1 MERKSKEYCTPVV
14 WGAVAFMFIG
24 AGVMYYYYVTGVTV
38 SFQISPSYSLGMMF
52 LFLFVAAIGGT
63 SFRLTETDITFRV
76 FGIPLQKKS
85 WSQVCRIVYFHPR
98 HKNEALY
105 GIYSSCL
112 IFYKDFREYP
122 QEGKSWLD
130 EIYYMMFLFFH
141 PITARCIHIPY
152 KATEEFL
159 AAIKDLSRLPVEEIL
174 PGVEATESRN
184 IQPPP
189 VSGESGLREPRKEKN
204 MEKQPK
210 QHKLLI
216 CFLFGFTA
224 LNGLCFGLSPTQTD
238 TTIRLTLIGAA
249 VVMLLGV
256 VLYPLMLPR
265 QVDDCGLAIRGFLV
279 FAGFSAVYLYL
290 AFSWWLLAIVAVEL
304 VVLVPLT
311 IQLLRKNK

>member
-1 MERKSKEYCTPVV
+1 MDSNRKEYNIPASWDFVV
-14 WGAVAFMFIG
+14 TFGLFAVALTCMAIWEVYSEKYTLG
-24 AGVMYYYYVTGVTV
+24 AYIFLICIV
-38 SFQISPSYSLGMMF
+38 ILGC
-52 LFLFVAAIGGT
+52 FVAGT
-63 SFRLTETDITFRV
+63 SFHLTEMGLTRRV
-76 FGIPLQKKS
+76 LGIPVQTITWEQAHLI
-85 WSQVCRIVYFHPR
+85 RFIHPR
-98 HKNEALY
+98 SPRESPFGMH
-105 GIYSSCL
+105 SSCL
-112 IFYKDFREYP
+112 ILYRDFPHYP
-122 QEGKSWLD
+122 QKYKTDWDG
-130 EIYYMMFLFFH
+130 FLFLLFLLCH
-141 PITARCIHIPY
+141 PRSAYCIHVPY
-152 KATEEFL
+152 NRIDEFL
-159 AAIKDLSRLPVEEIL
+159 VAIKDLSRLPVEEIL
-174 PGVEATESRN
+174 PGVEATESQN